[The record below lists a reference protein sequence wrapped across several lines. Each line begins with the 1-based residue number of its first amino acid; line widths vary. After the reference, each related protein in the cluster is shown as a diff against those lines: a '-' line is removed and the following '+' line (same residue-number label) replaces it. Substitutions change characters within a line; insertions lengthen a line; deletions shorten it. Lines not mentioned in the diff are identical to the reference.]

1 MIGMEIN
8 NWWHQ
13 ILIIKKFVKTVFPL
27 VDEELQKWVA
37 QLERCP
43 GEELR
48 YQALASIRNKRFHAQ
63 GGSIYALYPGV
74 NVKSLVS
81 FVVALQTISDYLDN
95 LCDRAGVYD
104 ESAFRQLHLAM
115 QDALDPDRKP
125 KNNYYKFYP
134 YRDDGGYLDALVR
147 NCQRVIKECLPGYE
161 NVKAQCLQLA
171 SLYADLQSLKHLS
184 LEVREERLF
193 GWAAVNK
200 PSELLPWE
208 FAAATGSTLGI
219 FMLAAAAADQ
229 NLTREQAQNIKEAYF
244 PWITGLHILLDYYI
258 DQEEDRV
265 GGDLN
270 FVFYY
275 QDEQTCQDRL
285 QLFIEKALAK
295 ATNLPEPLFHELVVK
310 GLLAMYLSDP
320 KAVQGG
326 KKEITRNLLAAG
338 GSKTALMHWICLKLR
353 NLSRL

>member
-1 MIGMEIN
+1 MEIN
-8 NWWHQ
+8 NLWHQ
-13 ILIIKKFVKTVFPL
+13 ISIIKKFVKTVFPA
-27 VDEELQKWVA
+27 VEEELQKWVK
-37 QLERCP
+37 QLEHCP
-43 GEELR
+43 CEELR
-48 YQALASIRNKRFHAQ
+48 SQGLASIRSKRFHAQ

-74 NVKSLVS
+74 KVKPFIS

-115 QDALDPDRKP
+115 QDALDPDREP
-125 KNNYYKFYP
+125 RDNYYEFFP
-134 YRDDGGYLDALVR
+134 YSDDGGYLSALVK
-147 NCQRVIKECLPGYE
+147 NCQDVIKEFLPGYE
-161 NVKAQCLQLA
+161 RVKEQCLQLV

-184 LEVREERLF
+184 LENREERLF
-193 GWAAVNK
+193 GWAAKHK

-219 FMLAAAAADQ
+219 FMLAAAATDQ
-229 NLTREQAQNIKEAYF
+229 NLTKEQAKNIKEAYF

-275 QDEQTCQDRL
+275 KDEQLCQDRL
-285 QLFIEKALAK
+285 KLFIEKALART
-295 ATNLPEPLFHELVVK
+295 ANLPESLFHELVVK

-326 KKEITRNLLAAG
+326 KKEISRNLLYSG
-338 GSKTALMHWICLKLR
+338 GSKAIVMHRICQKLR
-353 NLSRL
+353 ALSKL